1 MGYFCNSL
9 IILDM
14 AVLNS
19 QQIKEVNDA
28 IAEIEKSIKPKCE
41 IGAHDKPSLVSLL
54 KAQKL
59 KNEVVYFR
67 CKREYSDAIVTHFV
81 KEKGIIKN
89 RFHRNNQS
97 YVFILK

>member
-1 MGYFCNSL
+1 
-9 IILDM
+9 M

-19 QQIKEVNDA
+19 QQIKEVNEV
-28 IAEIEKSIKPKCE
+28 IAGIEKSIKPKCE

-54 KAQKL
+54 KAQNL

-67 CKREYSDAIVTHFV
+67 CKREYSDAIGVV
-81 KEKGIIKN
+81 KN

-97 YVFILK
+97 YIFILK

>member
-1 MGYFCNSL
+1 
-9 IILDM
+9 M
-14 AVLNS
+14 AVLNI
-19 QQIKEVNDA
+19 QQIKEVNEV
-28 IAEIEKSIKPKCE
+28 IAEIGKAIKPKCE

-59 KNEVVYFR
+59 KNEIEYFR
-67 CKREYSDAIVTHFV
+67 CKREYSDSIVNHFV
-81 KEKGIIKN
+81 KEKGVIKN